1 MGKKPSGKGKR
12 RFQHNRN
19 FIRKN
24 QRIRVPEVR
33 VIGPK
38 GEMLGVMAP
47 EEALV
52 IAKKH
57 RLDLVEVAPTARPPV
72 CRILEFGKYKYDLS
86 KNKKNKENS
95 GGKRVKEAKF
105 RPRIETHDYETKL
118 RRSEKFLHQGFK
130 LKLTMMMRGREMEH
144 MDIGFGRL
152 RQAVIDLSGV
162 GRADDEPKRAGRFI
176 MVNLSP
182 LPKNQHVLKYNSV
195 AEAAVEVPD
204 EQDEEEEIDEEGGE
218 EVEEHNDEVESEE
231 LAEKDDSVTEAS
243 AMSKGDSDSED

>member
-24 QRIRVPEVR
+24 QRIRVPEIR
-33 VIGPK
+33 VIGPN

-47 EEALV
+47 EEAMV
-52 IAKKH
+52 IAKKY
-57 RLDLVEVAPTARPPV
+57 RLDLVEVAPTAQPPV

-86 KNKKNKENS
+86 KSKKNKENS

-105 RPRIETHDYETKL
+105 RPRIDTHDYETKL

-144 MDIGFGRL
+144 MDIGFARL
-152 RQAVIDLSGV
+152 RQAVADLSGV

-195 AEAAVEVPD
+195 TEASVEDLNDQDDEEDID
-204 EQDEEEEIDEEGGE
+204 EQDEEEGE
-218 EVEEHNDEVESEE
+218 EVDEQDELSEDDESEG
-231 LAEKDDSVTEAS
+231 KTSAS
-243 AMSKGDSDSED
+243 SKGDSDSEA